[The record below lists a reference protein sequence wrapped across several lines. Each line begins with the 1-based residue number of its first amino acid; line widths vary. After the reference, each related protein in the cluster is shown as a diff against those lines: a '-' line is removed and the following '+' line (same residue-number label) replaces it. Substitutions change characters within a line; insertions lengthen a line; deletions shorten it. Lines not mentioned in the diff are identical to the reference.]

1 MRIRLVLPPLVESQ
15 KPAFGGSVLTLPNA
29 VVESIVN
36 LLLSNPVI
44 AGDDVAIVNEVP
56 VVPTKPGTAPAVFE
70 PVRLVTEILNVLPLV
85 AVMLR
90 ALPDTTSWS

>member
-15 KPAFGGSVLTLPNA
+15 KPAFVGSVLLL
-29 VVESIVN
+29 VKVEVSIAN

-44 AGDDVAIVNEVP
+44 AGDDVAIVKVVP

-70 PVRLVTEILNVLPLV
+70 PVRLVTRILNVLPLV